1 MVRITIVK
9 GDEDIQCE
17 RKGFVLIIASFN
29 YWISIVNELSDET
42 GTMVGCVIASSFSA
56 IAVFSSGAPIP
67 CLLWGIGAITLIV
80 CRWAGP
86 FLRFLFPLAKI
97 FFVGS
102 ASNFNQFPV
111 PLFLVAFI

>member
-1 MVRITIVK
+1 MSWVIKVIT
-9 GDEDIQCE
+9 
-17 RKGFVLIIASFN
+17 A
-29 YWISIVNELSDET
+29 DET
-42 GTMVGCVIASSFSA
+42 GTMVGCVIASSYSA
-56 IAVFSSGAPIP
+56 IVVFSSGAPIP
-67 CLLWGIGAITLIV
+67 RLLWGIGAITLIV

-111 PLFLVAFI
+111 PLFLVAFIYLFIAGAEVALAFQTSFTDKSIIIFK